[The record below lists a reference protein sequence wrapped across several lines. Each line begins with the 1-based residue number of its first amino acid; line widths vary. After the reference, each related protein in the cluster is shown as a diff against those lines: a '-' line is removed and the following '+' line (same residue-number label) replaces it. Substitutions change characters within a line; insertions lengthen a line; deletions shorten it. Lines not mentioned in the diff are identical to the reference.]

1 MSFNTKVILLRCTE
15 RDKEERKQAREEESL
30 ELGKGKD
37 SLGFLFWDN
46 FHLPSW

>member
-1 MSFNTKVILLRCTE
+1 MSFNTKVILLDALRGT
-15 RDKEERKQAREEESL
+15 KEERKQTRKEESL
-30 ELGKGKD
+30 ELGKGED